1 MMGPSRETVVRY
13 LTNRGWIK
21 QRSKDGRLLRLRLDQ
36 HEGLKGPVNV
46 LFSTHADAE
55 QQAME
60 VGLALQS
67 LRQIYRLNEEEV
79 RDRLVSL
86 DYDRLLARVPDSYMK
101 NEAIELRTIRSYLNG
116 MRGLITS
123 AATMEVTGKR
133 FFAKIVRSGRDYAD
147 RCRFPH
153 TFEGSFGV
161 SIEAPIEAAGQEEMD
176 FTQPEA
182 PFGRRVV
189 TTISKGF
196 SSVERAAAD
205 DRADAIIEEDEGF
218 NAGMCNDL
226 VGIIRQSGVPRI
238 DFSIALS
245 PELKSE
251 ELSDTSFKLETRLI
265 PILQDASKRMAKPF
279 EPRRQ
284 EVVGRV
290 VGLESN
296 ASPSEL
302 DVTSE
307 PRQVKIASVDEDGK
321 AFRVSA
327 RLEASDYRL
336 AYDAHGTGAY
346 VRLVGRLTRDRARTL
361 DEVTDFTV
369 L

>member
-1 MMGPSRETVVRY
+1 
-13 LTNRGWIK
+13 
-21 QRSKDGRLLRLRLDQ
+21 LRLDQ

-60 VGLALQS
+60 VELALQS

-176 FTQPEA
+176 FTHPEA

-302 DVTSE
+302 DVTSG

-361 DEVTDFTV
+361 DEVTDFMV

>member
-1 MMGPSRETVVRY
+1 MMGPSRETIVRY
-13 LTNRGWIK
+13 LANRGWVK
-21 QRSKDGRLLRLRLDQ
+21 QRSKDGRLIRLRLER
-36 HEGLKGPVNV
+36 HEGLKGPVNI
-46 LFSTHADAE
+46 LFSTHADRD
-55 QQAME
+55 QQEME

-67 LRQIYRLNEEEV
+67 VRQIYRLSESEI

-86 DYDRLLARVPDSYMK
+86 DYDRLLARVPDDYLRD
-101 NEAIELRTIRSYLNG
+101 EAIELRTIRSYLNG
-116 MRGLITS
+116 MRSLITA

-153 TFEGSFGV
+153 TFEGSFGL
-161 SIEAPIEAAGQEEMD
+161 SIEAPIEAAGQGAME
-176 FTQPEA
+176 FTEPEV

-189 TTISKGF
+189 TTIAKGF
-196 SSVERAAAD
+196 GSLDRASAED
-205 DRADAIIEEDEGF
+205 SADAIIDEDEGF

-245 PELKSE
+245 PELKTDD
-251 ELSDTSFKLETRLI
+251 LTDGSFKLETRQI
-265 PILQDASKRMAKPF
+265 PILQDASKRMAKPSA
-279 EPRRQ
+279 PHKQ
-284 EVVGRV
+284 EIIGRV

-302 DVTSE
+302 DVASG
-307 PRQVKIASVDEDGK
+307 PRQVKIASHDESGK
-321 AFRVSA
+321 AIKVSA
-327 RLEASDYRL
+327 RLDAADYRL
-336 AYDAHGTGAY
+336 AYDAHGSGSY
-346 VRLVGRLTRDRARTL
+346 VRIVGTLTRDRGRIL
-361 DEVTDFTV
+361 DDVTEFKM